1 MFTWTQQSLQSI
13 LDDRLHECK
22 LIIVANREPYIHRFK
37 GRRIECIQPASG
49 MVTALDP
56 IVRACSGVWVAHG
69 SGNADRRTVDAHDH
83 VQVPP
88 ENPAY
93 TLRRVWLT
101 KEQEEGYYYGMSNEG
116 LWPLCHVT
124 FTRPIFDPSHW
135 RIYREV
141 NQLFCDAVLQEA
153 GDRPAFV
160 FIQDYHFAL
169 LPAML
174 KAANPN
180 LIVGQFWHIPWPN
193 RETFRV
199 FPWKEELL
207 EGLLGNDLL
216 GFHIRYHCQNF
227 LDTVD
232 RMLEARVDTEQSL
245 IVRGGKPTL
254 VRPFPISI
262 DFDKHVELAQSAI
275 VEAEMERWRTQLN
288 LGDCCLGIGIERLDY
303 TKGIPERLRAVDYL
317 LEHHPEYR
325 GKLIFVQIAVPSR
338 SHIPHYKQL
347 DDEVDRLV
355 EQINWRWSRN
365 DWAPIVLLKEHHDS
379 PAMIALHRLSQFA
392 LVSSLHDGMNLVAK
406 EYVASRFDE
415 DGMLILSQFTGA
427 AREFTDALLVNPYDI
442 QQIAESILQSLQMPA
457 GDRQRRMQKMREQV
471 ARNNVYRWAGKIMST
486 MLKFDFPEPVG
497 AAGE

>member
-1 MFTWTQQSLQSI
+1 
-13 LDDRLHECK
+13 
-22 LIIVANREPYIHRFK
+22 
-37 GRRIECIQPASG
+37 

-69 SGNADRRTVDAHDH
+69 SGNADRQTVDAHDH

-88 ENPAY
+88 DNPLY

-116 LWPLCHVT
+116 LWPLCHIT
-124 FTRPIFDPSHW
+124 FTRPIFDPAHW
-135 RIYREV
+135 KIYREV

-153 GDRPAFV
+153 GDQPAFV

-174 KAANPN
+174 KVANPN

-232 RMLEARVDTEQSL
+232 RTIEARVDTEHSL
-245 IVRGGKPTL
+245 IVRGGKTTL

-262 DFDKHVELAQSAI
+262 DFDKHVELAQSTA
-275 VEAEMERWRTQLN
+275 VEAEMDRWRAQLN
-288 LGDCCLGIGIERLDY
+288 LGECCLGIGIERLDY
-303 TKGIPERLRAVDYL
+303 TKGIPERLRAIDYL
-317 LEHHPEYR
+317 LEHYPEYR
-325 GKLIFVQIAVPSR
+325 GKLVFVQIAVPSR

-355 EQINWRWSRN
+355 EQINWRWSSN
-365 DWAPIVLLKEHHDS
+365 DWIPILLIKEHNDS
-379 PAMIALHRLSQFA
+379 QSMIALHRLSNFA
-392 LVSSLHDGMNLVAK
+392 IVSSLHDGMNLVAK
-406 EYVASRFDE
+406 EYVASRFDGE
-415 DGMLILSQFTGA
+415 GMLILSQFTGA
-427 AREFTDALLVNPYDI
+427 SREFSDALLVNPFDI
-442 QQIAESILQSLQMPA
+442 QEIAEAVIQALQMPA
-457 GDRQRRMQKMREQV
+457 VERQRRMQRMREQV
-471 ARNNVYRWAGKIMST
+471 ARNNVYRWAGKLMST
-486 MLKFDFPEPVG
+486 MLKFDFPEPITSP
-497 AAGE
+497 GE